1 MAHEHATHAP
11 AEHHPGPALYIKIGI
26 TLAVLTAL
34 EVAVF
39 YFDFPQVV
47 MTLILLGLS
56 AAKFVLVVGYF
67 MHLKFDDSRFMWL
80 FVAPLIVMAAI
91 GIALLALFYHFT
103 G

>member
-1 MAHEHATHAP
+1 MAHEHASHAP
-11 AEHHPGPALYIKIGI
+11 AEHHPGPGLYIRIGI
-26 TLAVLTAL
+26 TLVVLTAL

-39 YFDFPQVV
+39 YFDFPQIV
-47 MTLILLGLS
+47 MTLILL
-56 AAKFVLVVGYF
+56 VLVVGYF

-80 FVAPLIVMAAI
+80 FVFPLVVMAAI